1 MMTLDHPVP
10 GGGEEGNDRMT
21 STKLTIVIDGKNNH
35 FTSKVKGQLKDL
47 EAISE
52 KALEW
57 LMTEHFQFSVSNPG
71 FLKGAAKT
79 TVQLADHGV
88 SAELYRN
95 FSEESGHAMM
105 YRKGLAEIGTD
116 VDARAPFAPTTEFL
130 ATIQDLTVGNPSRAL
145 GAMYA
150 TETAAIF
157 EHEIFWQISREVCR
171 RRGIDWEPTGLKAF
185 HDLHLDGVEQ
195 SHKDELGAFVDPAK
209 ADAPGTADAGDDAE
223 RQPTDTAELLSGA
236 EEAIA
241 AMTAWWEALV
251 QEARVR

>member
-1 MMTLDHPVP
+1 MA
-10 GGGEEGNDRMT
+10 
-21 STKLTIVIDGKNNH
+21 STKLTIMIDEKNNR
-35 FTSKVKGQLKDL
+35 FTSKVMGQLEDL

-71 FLKGAAKT
+71 FLKDAART
-79 TVQLADHGV
+79 TGQLADHRI

-95 FSEESGHAMM
+95 FNEESGHAAM

-116 VDARAPFAPTTEFL
+116 VDARVSFTPTTEFL
-130 ATIQDLTVGNPSRAL
+130 EKVRSLTIGNPSRAL

-157 EHEIFWQISREVCR
+157 EHQLFWKISREVCK
-171 RRGIDWEPTGLKAF
+171 RRGIDWEPTALKAF

-195 SHKDELGAFVDPAK
+195 SHKDELGVFVDPAE
-209 ADAPGTADAGDDAE
+209 ALAPGTADAGDYSVAE
-223 RQPTDTAELLSGA
+223 PIDTAELLGGA
-236 EEAIA
+236 ENAIT
-241 AMTAWWEALV
+241 AMAVWWEALV
-251 QEARVR
+251 EEARVG